1 MRAHLVVVLTPIL
14 DHDLCLIE
22 RVEDFAVE
30 QFVSQLSVE
39 ALAVAVLPGAS
50 RFDVG
55 GLGADR
61 GDPVPNSLSDE
72 LGPIVGSDMNRNAA
86 QDKKIAQD
94 LDDVSRFSLRATLI
108 AKLSLVNS
116 SMMHNIRNAFPS

>member
-1 MRAHLVVVLTPIL
+1 HFRHRIYWPDESLRRRRSVSERRMRAHLVVVLTPIL

-55 GLGADR
+55 GLGANR

-86 QDKKIAQD
+86 RDKE
-94 LDDVSRFSLRATLI
+94 
-108 AKLSLVNS
+108 
-116 SMMHNIRNAFPS
+116 